1 MEKENDALRKP
12 VRYLRGIGPKIGAI
26 LVKRGVKTVGDL
38 LYLLPNRYEDKGA
51 LKRIEE
57 MEDGM
62 TGLVLG
68 TVASSR
74 PVYYPRARKR
84 AFEATVHDGT
94 GSLIL
99 RWFQGPLPYLK
110 ETCESDNTLL
120 VSGRVSRFGGRL
132 QMVHPE
138 VAVIDD
144 KDGIEEYERILPV
157 YPEID
162 GIKQG
167 TLRSLMRRALE
178 DCDHGATSLLSR
190 EIEESYGLIPLGE
203 ALAKL
208 HCPDE
213 TMLDGAMYRRYV
225 ERLILEEYFLF
236 QVALFLKKREVT
248 REEGISFTRDGVY
261 RTRFE
266 KSLTFELTGAQ
277 RRVIGEIEEDMGR
290 KAPMNRLLQG
300 DVGSGKTVVAVL
312 ASSMAIS
319 DGYQVAFMAP
329 TEILAEQHYLAI
341 HKAFDDMGV
350 PVAFLR
356 GNMGAERS
364 VILDGIKAGRI
375 LVVVGTHAL
384 IQKDV
389 LFNNLGLVVIDE
401 QHRFGVIQRKI
412 LKEKAGSPDL
422 LVMTATPIPRTLSM
436 VVYGDLD
443 VSVIDE
449 MPKGRKKIETKVYL
463 DKDKG
468 IVYGLIEDELK
479 KGHQAYIVYPLVEE
493 SKKIDLLD
501 AKRMAAHFQKSIF
514 ASYRVGLLHGKM
526 KAEEKEDAMSRF
538 KDGEIDVLVCTTVIE
553 VGIDVPNAT
562 MIVVEHAE
570 RFGLS
575 QLHQLRG
582 RVGRGKSA
590 ARCALIT
597 SEKRTA
603 LAVRRLKAMEKT
615 GDGFEIAEE
624 DMRLR
629 GPGEILGV
637 KQSGIPDF
645 RVGDLV
651 RDGHIMSRAR
661 RLAEDAMTRLTVDE
675 LDRVKNIV
683 KQRWGHTLHL
693 SDVA

>member
-1 MEKENDALRKP
+1 MRKP
-12 VRYLRGIGPKIGAI
+12 VRCLKGIGPTIGAI
-26 LVKRGVKTVGDL
+26 LAKRGVKTVEDL
-38 LYLLPNRYEDKGA
+38 LYLLPNRYEDKGT
-51 LKRIEE
+51 LKTIEE
-57 MEDGM
+57 MEEGM
-62 TGLVLG
+62 AGLVKVK
-68 TVASSR
+68 VASSR

-84 AFEATVHDGT
+84 AFEATVDDGT
-94 GSLIL
+94 GSLTL
-99 RWFQGPLPYLK
+99 LWFQGPLPYLR
-110 ETCESDNTLL
+110 EICESGNTLL
-120 VSGRVSRFGGRL
+120 VSGRISRFGTRL

-138 VAVIDD
+138 VAVLDDDLGID
-144 KDGIEEYERILPV
+144 GHERILPV

-162 GIKQG
+162 GIRQG
-167 TLRSLMRRALE
+167 TLRNLMREALE
-178 DCDHGATSLLSR
+178 NCDHGAASVLPR
-190 EIEESYGLIPLGE
+190 EIEELYSLIPLGE

-208 HCPDE
+208 HHPDE
-213 TMLDGAMYRRYV
+213 AMCDGAVHRRYV
-225 ERLILEEYFLF
+225 ERLILEEYVLF
-236 QVALFLKKREVT
+236 QIALLLKKREAAQ
-248 REEGISFTRDGVY
+248 EEGISFACHGVY
-261 RTRFE
+261 RARFE
-266 KSLTFELTGAQ
+266 KGLVFELTGAQ
-277 RRVIGEIEEDMGR
+277 KRVIKEIEEDMGR
-290 KAPMNRLLQG
+290 KVPMNRLLQG

-364 VILDGIKAGRI
+364 AVLEGIMTGRI
-375 LVVVGTHAL
+375 LVVAGTHAL
-384 IQKDV
+384 IRKDV
-389 LFNNLGLVVIDE
+389 VFNNLGLVIIDE
-401 QHRFGVIQRKI
+401 QHRFGVIQRKA

-449 MPKGRKKIETKVYL
+449 VPEGRKKVATKVYL

-468 IVYGLIEDELK
+468 IVYRLIEDELK

-501 AKRMAAHFQKSIF
+501 AKGMAAYFQKSIF
-514 ASYRVGLLHGKM
+514 SSYRVGLLHGKM
-526 KAEEKEDAMSRF
+526 RAEEKEDVMSRF
-538 KDGEIDVLVCTTVIE
+538 KGREIDILVCTTVIE

-582 RVGRGKSA
+582 RVGRGKIA

-615 GDGFEIAEE
+615 GDGFKIAEE
-624 DMRLR
+624 DMHLR

-637 KQSGIPDF
+637 KQSGVPDF

-651 RDGHIMSRAR
+651 RDGHMMSRAR
-661 RLAEDAMTRLTVDE
+661 RLAEEAMARLTADE
-675 LDRVKNIV
+675 LDRVKNVV
-683 KQRWGHTLHL
+683 KLRWGRTLHL